1 MAGPRLNPTLF
12 DKLITDSRIVSIV
25 DDSTDTPATA
35 QSSQSPRFFTLSS
48 LERFNESAL
57 RATVRRELTWLLN
70 TTNLGAAQD
79 LSAYPEV
86 ETSVLNYG
94 LPDLTGRAST
104 GKAVRDRSKQIKEAI
119 LHFEPRMDASK
130 VEVEARGGSDRDNAI
145 TFMIRGDVV
154 SAVKAMPVQFLADV
168 EVETG
173 EAVVRD

>member
-12 DKLITDSRIVSIV
+12 DKLITSSRIVGMV
-25 DDSTDTPATA
+25 DDSADAA
-35 QSSQSPRFFTLSS
+35 QSEKDGPRFYTLSS
-48 LERFNESAL
+48 LERFNETAL

-70 TTNLGAAQD
+70 TTNLDAVQD

-86 ETSVLNYG
+86 QTSVLNYG

-104 GKAVRDRSKQIKEAI
+104 GRAINERTEDIREAI
-119 LHFEPRMDASK
+119 LVFEPRMAADK
-130 VEVEARGGSDRDNAI
+130 LEVEARSTIERDNAV
-145 TFMIRGDVV
+145 TFLIRGDVT
-154 SAVKAMPVQFLADV
+154 SAVKAMPVQFIADV

>member
-25 DDSTDTPATA
+25 DDSGESSNTA
-35 QSSQSPRFFTLSS
+35 NPQSPTFYTLSS
-48 LERFNESAL
+48 LERFNEAAL

-79 LSAYPEV
+79 LSPYPEV
-86 ETSVLNYG
+86 QNSVLNYG

-104 GKAVRDRSKQIKEAI
+104 VKAIRDRSEQIRKAI
-119 LHFEPRMDASK
+119 LVYEPRMDPKK
-130 VEVEARGGSDRDNAI
+130 VEVEARSTIERDNAV
-145 TFMIRGDVV
+145 TFLIRGDVT
-154 SAVKAMPVQFLADV
+154 SAVKAMPVQFIADV

>member
-12 DKLITDSRIVSIV
+12 DKLITDSRIVGIV
-25 DDSTDTPATA
+25 DDGIEGPAT
-35 QSSQSPRFFTLSS
+35 QGSQTPTFYTLAS

-79 LSAYPEV
+79 LSPYPEV
-86 ETSVLNYG
+86 QTSVLNYG
-94 LPDLTGRAST
+94 MPDLTGRAST
-104 GKAVRDRSKQIKEAI
+104 MQAVRDRSADIRRAI
-119 LHFEPRMDASK
+119 LTYEPRMDASK
-130 VEVEARGGSDRDNAI
+130 VEVEARSTVERDNAV
-145 TFMIRGDVV
+145 TFVIRGDVT
-154 SAVKAMPVQFLADV
+154 SAVKAMPVQFIADV

>member
-25 DDSTDTPATA
+25 DESSDTPATA

-79 LSAYPEV
+79 LSDYPEV
-86 ETSVLNYG
+86 QTSVLNYG
-94 LPDLTGRAST
+94 LPDLTGRASP
-104 GKAVRDRSKQIKEAI
+104 GKAIRDRSKQIKEGI

-130 VEVEARGGSDRDNAI
+130 VEVEARGGHDNAI
-145 TFMIRGDVV
+145 TFMIRGDVT